1 MARSTMTTDR
11 SSNSGVTAAIATYTM
26 WGLLPIYFKLL
37 TAIPA
42 LELVGWRIIFTLP
55 ICLLVIVVL
64 RQGDDLAAALA
75 NRAMVLRLGLSAL
88 LVGSNWVI
96 YVSAVNA
103 GHVLAAS
110 LGYYII
116 PLINVLIGTVFLRE
130 RLGRL
135 QWLAVGVAAAGIALL
150 AWEALDMLTV
160 ALTLAVSFALY
171 GYVRKVT
178 PIGAVP
184 GLTIETAWLLVPAI
198 CVAAW
203 YGHQPAGSSMVLD
216 WRLSLLLASTGLVTA
231 VPLLL
236 FAFAA
241 RRMSLS
247 ALGFV
252 QFISPT
258 LGFLLGH
265 FLYGEP
271 LDGARTTCF
280 VMIWIA
286 LALFCWDML
295 HKARMN
301 AHSKAAAAAT

>member
-1 MARSTMTTDR
+1 MARCIMTTAR
-11 SSNSGVTAAIATYTM
+11 SSNSGVTAAIATYTI
-26 WGLLPIYFKLL
+26 WGILPIYFKLL
-37 TAIPA
+37 TAVPA

-55 ICLLVIVVL
+55 VCLMVSVWL
-64 RQGDDLAAALA
+64 RQGKDLAAALR
-75 NRAMVLRLGLSAL
+75 NPGLLLRLGLSAL
-88 LVGSNWVI
+88 LIGANWVI
-96 YVSAVNA
+96 YVTAVNA

-116 PLINVLIGTVFLRE
+116 PLINVLLGTVFLRE

-135 QWLAVGVAAAGIALL
+135 QWLAVAFAAVGIGLL
-150 AWEALDMLTV
+150 AWEALDMLAV
-160 ALTLAVSFALY
+160 ALSLAMSFALY

-178 PIGAVP
+178 PVGAVP
-184 GLTIETAWLLVPAI
+184 GLTIETAWLLLPAAG
-198 CVAAW
+198 VAAW
-203 YGHQPAGSSMVLD
+203 FGQQPAGSSLAGD
-216 WRLSLLLASTGLVTA
+216 WHLSLLLASTGIVTA
-231 VPLLL
+231 FPLLL

-241 RRMSLS
+241 RRLTLS

-258 LGFLLGH
+258 IGFLLGH

-271 LDGARTTCF
+271 LDSARTACF
-280 VMIWIA
+280 VLIWIA

-301 AHSKAAAAAT
+301 SHSKAAAA

>member
-1 MARSTMTTDR
+1 MGRSMSQVPSR
-11 SSNSGVTAAIATYTM
+11 RGGASAAVATYTI

-37 TAIPA
+37 TTIPA

-55 ICLLVIVVL
+55 VCLIVIVAL
-64 RQGDDLAAALA
+64 RQGAELRAILA
-75 NRAMVLRLGLSAL
+75 NPGLLLRLGLSAV
-88 LVGSNWVI
+88 LVGANWVI
-96 YVSAVNA
+96 YVTAVNA

-116 PLINVLIGTVFLRE
+116 PLINVLLGTVFLGE

-135 QWLAVGVAAAGIALL
+135 QWVAVAVATAGIGLL

-178 PIGAVP
+178 PVSAVA
-184 GLTIETAWLLVPAI
+184 GLTIEAAWLVLPAI
-198 CVAAW
+198 GVALW
-203 YGHQPAGSSMVLD
+203 FGQQPAGSSMALD
-216 WRLSLLLASTGLVTA
+216 WHMSLLIASTGVITA

-241 RRMSLS
+241 RRLDLS
-247 ALGFV
+247 TLGFV

-258 LGFLLGH
+258 MGFLLGH

-271 LDGARTTCF
+271 LDGPRTACF
-280 VMIWIA
+280 VLIWIA
-286 LALFCWDML
+286 LALFSWDML
-295 HKARMN
+295 HRARMN
-301 AHSKAAAAAT
+301 SYSKAPA

>member
-1 MARSTMTTDR
+1 MARSIMTSAR
-11 SSNSGVTAAIATYTM
+11 SSNSGVTAAIATYTI

-37 TAIPA
+37 TTVPA

-55 ICLLVIVVL
+55 ICLIVIAVL
-64 RQGDDLAAALA
+64 RQGPDLAAAIA
-75 NRAMVLRLGLSAL
+75 NRALVLRLGLSAV

-96 YVSAVNA
+96 YVTAVNA

-116 PLINVLIGTVFLRE
+116 PLINVLLGTVFLRE

-135 QWLAVGVAAAGIALL
+135 QWLAVGIAAAGIGLL
-150 AWEALDMLTV
+150 AWEALDMLAV
-160 ALTLAVSFALY
+160 ALTLAMSFALY

-178 PIGAVP
+178 PVGAVP
-184 GLTIETAWLLVPAI
+184 GLTIETAWLLLPAAG
-198 CVAAW
+198 VAAW
-203 YGHQPAGSSMVLD
+203 FGQQPAGSSMTLD
-216 WRLSLLLASTGLVTA
+216 WPLSLLLASTGVVTA
-231 VPLLL
+231 FPLLL

-241 RRMSLS
+241 RRLTLS

-258 LGFLLGH
+258 IGFLLGH

-271 LDGARTTCF
+271 LDAARTACF
-280 VMIWIA
+280 VLIWIA
-286 LALFCWDML
+286 LGLFCWDML

-301 AHSKAAAAAT
+301 SHTKLPA

>member
-1 MARSTMTTDR
+1 MARSIMTTAR
-11 SSNSGVTAAIATYTM
+11 SSNSGVTAAIATYTI

-37 TAIPA
+37 TTVPA

-55 ICLLVIVVL
+55 ICLIVIAVL
-64 RQGDDLAAALA
+64 RQGQDLAAAISNPALV
-75 NRAMVLRLGLSAL
+75 MRLGLSAV

-96 YVSAVNA
+96 YVTAVNA

-116 PLINVLIGTVFLRE
+116 PLINVLLGTVFLRE

-135 QWLAVGVAAAGIALL
+135 QWLAVGIATAGIGLL
-150 AWEALDMLTV
+150 AWEALDMLAV

-178 PIGAVP
+178 PVGAVP
-184 GLTIETAWLLVPAI
+184 GLTIETAWLLLPAAG
-198 CVAAW
+198 VAAW
-203 YGHQPAGSSMVLD
+203 FGQQPAGSSMTLD
-216 WRLSLLLASTGLVTA
+216 WPLSLLLASTGVVTA
-231 VPLLL
+231 FPLLL

-241 RRMSLS
+241 RRLTLS

-258 LGFLLGH
+258 IGFLLGH

-271 LDGARTTCF
+271 LDAARTACF
-280 VMIWIA
+280 VLIWIA

-301 AHSKAAAAAT
+301 SHTKAPA

>member
-1 MARSTMTTDR
+1 MARSIMTSAR
-11 SSNSGVTAAIATYTM
+11 SSNSGMAAAIATYTM
-26 WGLLPIYFKLL
+26 WGVLPIYFKLL
-37 TAIPA
+37 TTVPA
-42 LELVGWRIIFTLP
+42 FELVGWRIIFTLP
-55 ICLLVIVVL
+55 VCLFVIVML
-64 RQGDDLAAALA
+64 RQGKDLAAALRNPA
-75 NRAMVLRLGLSAL
+75 LVLRLGLSAL
-88 LVGSNWVI
+88 LVGANWVI
-96 YVSAVNA
+96 YVAAVNA

-116 PLINVLIGTVFLRE
+116 PLINVLLGTVFLGE

-135 QWLAVGVAAAGIALL
+135 QWLAVAIATLGIGLL
-150 AWEALDMLTV
+150 AWAAIDMLAV
-160 ALTLAVSFALY
+160 ALTLAVSFAIY

-178 PIGAVP
+178 PVGAVP
-184 GLTIETAWLLVPAI
+184 GLTIETAWLLIPAI
-198 CVAAW
+198 GVAAW
-203 YGHQPAGSSMVLD
+203 YGQQPAGSAFTTGWHMSM
-216 WRLSLLLASTGLVTA
+216 LLASTGVITA
-231 VPLLL
+231 IPLLL

-241 RRMSLS
+241 RRLTLS

-258 LGFLLGH
+258 IGFLLGH

-271 LDGARTTCF
+271 LDGARTACF

-301 AHSKAAAAAT
+301 AHSKAATA